1 MLLKQPP
8 PQGVFQE
15 AIGKA
20 ERELLASALMADLDT
35 LTAVLQ
41 YHILPGEI
49 LAADAFAYVQT
60 QGGLNREIG
69 MKYSKTIRE
78 VGNSVPPMEA
88 YKAFRGQEPTTD
100 ALLKRRGL
108 N

>member
-1 MLLKQPP
+1 MW
-8 PQGVFQE
+8 
-15 AIGKA
+15 
-20 ERELLASALMADLDT
+20 S
-35 LTAVLQ
+35 
-41 YHILPGEI
+41 EI

-69 MKYSKTIRE
+69 MKYRKTIRE

-88 YKAFRGQEPTTD
+88 YQSFRGQAPTTD